1 MNYFDELKK
10 IISNLDQDQLN
21 ECLSLIRNSVRSPNI
36 GPKILESEI
45 LRPSISNDTHK
56 HQATNL
62 DRRIFICGN
71 GGSASSANHIAC
83 DFQKGLGLNCQSLCE
98 NMAIF
103 SAWSNDTSYEEV
115 FSNQLKVLGKK
126 GDLLILLSGSGNSPN
141 ILHAEKIAKEL
152 DIITTGW
159 CMSDGKLLKIVDYPL
174 EIKTDSMQVAEDCHM
189 IIGHYIYLEI
199 LKNISQ

>member
-1 MNYFDELKK
+1 MNYFDALKK
-10 IISNLDQDQLN
+10 TISNLDQDQLD

-45 LRPSISNDTHK
+45 LGPSISNDTH
-56 HQATNL
+56 QAMNL

-115 FSNQLKVLGKK
+115 FSNQLKVLGKP
-126 GDLLILLSGSGNSPN
+126 GNLLILLSGSGNSPN
-141 ILHAEKIAKEL
+141 ILHAAKIAKEL
-152 DIITTGW
+152 GITTAGW
-159 CMSDGKLLKIVDYPL
+159 CMSDGKLLKIVDHPL
-174 EIKTDSMQVAEDCHM
+174 EIKTDSMQVAEDVHM
-189 IIGHYIYLEI
+189 VVGHYIYLEL
-199 LKNISQ
+199 LKNLQPR